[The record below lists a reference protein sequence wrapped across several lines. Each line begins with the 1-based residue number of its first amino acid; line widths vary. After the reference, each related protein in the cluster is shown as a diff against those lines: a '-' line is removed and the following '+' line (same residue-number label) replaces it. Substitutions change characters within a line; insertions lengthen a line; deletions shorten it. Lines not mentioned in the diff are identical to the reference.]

1 MSTDRSSTEKNTNSK
16 TIKMEQKALKTR
28 FEEFIIPTSDPKEMV
43 GKYLA
48 ADAKREWTEDFLD
61 ETTGEVVQ
69 VTRYELILKKG
80 EFLSAENIASLSF
93 CLQTG
98 DLKSVSVSNIKRSG
112 DCIEVGKDT
121 IWSVAVVGGGNTKK
135 RKYILFAQCL
145 DQALKIARDYLEQ
158 TLEGSFNIVAAKSY
172 QSCIII
178 PEDSLK
184 KVVKDSE
191 GNIVENESAAVQ
203 SPEFYSIHSAI
214 KTKEGTRDYIWL
226 LMATSVDDAKTRIHK
241 YVDAQI
247 QKKVESGESDGESWE
262 GYEITILSGA
272 GVSVNSVIPREFSEA
287 YFQWEE
293 AEKIAHD
300 PDKLLKAFEK
310 SLSK

>member
-28 FEEFIIPTSDPKEMV
+28 FEEFIIPTSEPKEMV

-80 EFLSAENIASLSF
+80 EFLSAENIATLSF
-93 CLQTG
+93 YLQTG

-112 DCIEVGKDT
+112 DYIEVGKDT

-135 RKYILFAQCL
+135 RKYILFAQSL

-191 GNIVENESAAVQ
+191 GNIVEDESAAVQ

-247 QKKVESGESDGESWE
+247 QKKVESGESNGESWE
-262 GYEITILSGA
+262 GYEITILSGT

-287 YFQWEE
+287 YFKWEE
-293 AEKIAHD
+293 AEKIALN
-300 PDKLLKAFEK
+300 PDGLLKAFEK